1 MSLDSDGRVDASA
14 EELICHETGFSKL
27 SKPRET
33 RRPMTLKRTTSFLVA
48 SCCIL
53 IAAAQG
59 QVLQTGGIQ
68 GEDIVLLTPDKKLNE
83 KIRTKDIR
91 LVSEFGFDDRGERIN
106 FSPKL
111 PAAWNWLAA
120 LNVQTQG
127 RLRNFFLYDGW
138 LFTTVNLISG
148 YRVQNFQRDV
158 TKFVRSNA
166 YHIAFHRKK
175 VVENEIVL
183 LVVSPKKQRVR
194 VELDSAYFGHRRV
207 LEYDMGALESKYV
220 NVNIVP
226 DEFTVVTWGPE
237 VVPRRVI
244 SLNEGW

>member
-68 GEDIVLLTPDKKLNE
+68 REDIVLLTPDKKLNE

-91 LVSEFGFDDRGERIN
+91 DRK
-106 FSPKL
+106 S
-111 PAAWNWLAA
+111 
-120 LNVQTQG
+120 
-127 RLRNFFLYDGW
+127 
-138 LFTTVNLISG
+138 
-148 YRVQNFQRDV
+148 
-158 TKFVRSNA
+158 
-166 YHIAFHRKK
+166 
-175 VVENEIVL
+175 VV
-183 LVVSPKKQRVR
+183 
-194 VELDSAYFGHRRV
+194 
-207 LEYDMGALESKYV
+207 
-220 NVNIVP
+220 
-226 DEFTVVTWGPE
+226 
-237 VVPRRVI
+237 
-244 SLNEGW
+244 